1 MLTPS
6 TILLVDDDVDQLSIL
21 GAMLSGLP
29 YDIETALDGK
39 RAVEMLEHGAPL
51 LVITDMVMPDISG
64 SEIIHLIRSRPHLKA
79 TKIVII
85 TSFLKYVTDEDR
97 AMSNGVILKPI
108 NRTDFEQ
115 VLTDV
120 LAL

>member
-29 YDIETALDGK
+29 YDIETALSGK
-39 RAVEMLEHGAPL
+39 RAVEMLERGAPL

-64 SEIIHLIRSRPHLKA
+64 SEIIHMIRSRPHLQA

-85 TSFLKYVTDEDR
+85 TSFLKYVSEADR

-108 NRTDFEQ
+108 SKADFEQ